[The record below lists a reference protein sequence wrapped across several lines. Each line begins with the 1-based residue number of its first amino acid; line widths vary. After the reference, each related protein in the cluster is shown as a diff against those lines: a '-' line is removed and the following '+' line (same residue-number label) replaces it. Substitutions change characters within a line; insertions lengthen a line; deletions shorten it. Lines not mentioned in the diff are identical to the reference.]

1 MLAGGILPTNTA
13 FMRTFSKSFGLAG
26 MRVGYGILPD
36 HLADYLWRARLP
48 FSVNI
53 LAEEAALAALDD
65 HTFYDATQQTVRT
78 GRKELSDGLKALGCT
93 VWPSQA
99 NFLMFGMPEGAPSA
113 AQCFETL
120 LARGIIIRP
129 LKSYSL
135 PDLLRVSIGN
145 QQENKAFLSAM
156 ADLLGAKA
164 AQAGVEA

>member
-1 MLAGGILPTNTA
+1 M
-13 FMRTFSKSFGLAG
+13 
-26 MRVGYGILPD
+26 
-36 HLADYLWRARLP
+36 
-48 FSVNI
+48 
-53 LAEEAALAALDD
+53 
-65 HTFYDATQQTVRT
+65 RT
-78 GRKELSDGLKALGCT
+78 GRQELSEGLTALGCT

-99 NFLMFGMPEGAPSA
+99 NFLMFGMPDGAPSA